1 MAYLMIC
8 VERVPFSLLL
18 HVTTPCLCDV
28 VPSAI
33 PFCQPLH
40 CGPMYHCAVGQ
51 CAFVLLAIEPT
62 YHHCQP
68 SCLRSYHHASDS
80 DLRDIVPSAIVP
92 YHTTYHCAIGHR
104 AFLLYYHRAF
114 GLVPLCHGTIVPSCL
129 CAIVPLAIVPWYHRT
144 IVPHGTIMPFPWYHL
159 ASVPLLSYHGVLSSL
174 PLSLHHTIVC
184 TNVLALYYHTISVP
198 LCVGH
203 HAAIIRTY
211 HRASVPS
218 AIDSQLSH
226 LPPHSSLL
234 QTPIFGWLLCIK
246 VIIGISF

>member
-1 MAYLMIC
+1 MHSMLFIIINVDDCCIFLCLFPAKTDYPSTTFQTMAYLMIC

-51 CAFVLLAIEPT
+51 CAFVLLAIKPT

-80 DLRDIVPSAIVP
+80 DLCDIVPSAIVP

-144 IVPHGTIMPFPWYHL
+144 IVPHGTIVPFP
-159 ASVPLLSYHGVLSSL
+159 
-174 PLSLHHTIVC
+174 
-184 TNVLALYYHTISVP
+184 
-198 LCVGH
+198 
-203 HAAIIRTY
+203 
-211 HRASVPS
+211 
-218 AIDSQLSH
+218 
-226 LPPHSSLL
+226 
-234 QTPIFGWLLCIK
+234 
-246 VIIGISF
+246 